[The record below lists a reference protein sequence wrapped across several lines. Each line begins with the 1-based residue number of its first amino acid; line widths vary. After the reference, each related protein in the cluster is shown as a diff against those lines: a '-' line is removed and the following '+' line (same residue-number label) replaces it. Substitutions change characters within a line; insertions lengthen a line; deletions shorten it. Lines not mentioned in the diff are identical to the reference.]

1 VIVDTSAAYFE
12 GDAENDNVQL
22 GNWARLLRKLTDMPG
37 KPGVIV
43 GCHPIKSGESLLP
56 RGGGA
61 FLAEMDGN
69 LTCKKLSD
77 EIIELHWSGKYRGC
91 SFEPVLFK
99 IIRITSRRVMD
110 AKGRM
115 IPSVMVRLTDD
126 ATLEHLRPTRWATS
140 GRRRR
145 SARPK
150 PPSTDLEAAGHRR
163 R

>member
-1 VIVDTSAAYFE
+1 MIVDTSAAYFE

-77 EIIELHWSGKYRGC
+77 EIIELHWSGKYRGSTSSRCC
-91 SFEPVLFK
+91 S
-99 IIRITSRRVMD
+99 
-110 AKGRM
+110 
-115 IPSVMVRLTDD
+115 
-126 ATLEHLRPTRWATS
+126 
-140 GRRRR
+140 R
-145 SARPK
+145 SSA
-150 PPSTDLEAAGHRR
+150 
-163 R
+163 